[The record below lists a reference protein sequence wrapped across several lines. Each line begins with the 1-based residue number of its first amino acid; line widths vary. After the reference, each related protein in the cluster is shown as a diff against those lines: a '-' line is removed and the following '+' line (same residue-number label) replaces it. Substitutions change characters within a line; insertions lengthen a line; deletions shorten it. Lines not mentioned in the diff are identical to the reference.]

1 MTQDSSPT
9 IESVLQEQRQFDPP
23 SELAAKARIGSMA
36 AYEALVARA
45 QVQPDGFWGEAVR
58 RALDTAAQ

>member
-23 SELAAKARIGSMA
+23 SELAAKARIG
-36 AYEALVARA
+36 
-45 QVQPDGFWGEAVR
+45 
-58 RALDTAAQ
+58 